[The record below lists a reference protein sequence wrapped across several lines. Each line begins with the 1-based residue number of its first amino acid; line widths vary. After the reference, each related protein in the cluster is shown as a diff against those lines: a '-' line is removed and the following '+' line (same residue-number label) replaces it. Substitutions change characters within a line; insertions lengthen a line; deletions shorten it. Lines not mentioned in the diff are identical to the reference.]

1 MVISIVF
8 EYEVGSQ
15 TRAAFERVYGPAGEW
30 ARFLRSAEG
39 YLGTELH
46 SPVAATAGDR
56 PGARGEGPEA
66 EARFLVV
73 DRWTSEQAHAA
84 FLAANAPEYE
94 RRSRDTAR
102 LFRRETRIGV
112 FAPAGPAVSLELD
125 VLPGVFAVC
134 RLDPGAATPREFWSV
149 TRTADELSVICAE
162 EAIPAG
168 ATAERG
174 WRALRVAG
182 PLDFAPT
189 GVAAALT
196 TPLAA
201 AGISVL
207 PVATFDTDYLFVREE
222 SLARALSALTAAGHT
237 AH

>member
-1 MVISIVF
+1 MISVVF
-8 EYEVGSQ
+8 EYEVGSE
-15 TRAAFERVYGPAGEW
+15 TRAEFERVYGPEGEW
-30 ARFLRSAEG
+30 ARFFRSAEG
-39 YLGTELH
+39 YLGTDLH
-46 SPVAATAGDR
+46 SPVEAPADDPSGS
-56 PGARGEGPEA
+56 RGEDPKPD
-66 EARFLVV
+66 ARFLVV
-73 DRWTSEQAHAA
+73 DRWTSEQAYAA
-84 FLAANAPEYE
+84 FLAGHEAEYE

-102 LFRRETRIGV
+102 LYRRETRVGV
-112 FAPAGPAVSLELD
+112 FAPAEPAVSVELD

-134 RLDPGAATPREFWSV
+134 RLEPGAEVPREFWSV

-162 EAIPAG
+162 EAIPEG
-168 ATAERG
+168 ARAVRG

-182 PLDFAPT
+182 PLDFALT

-201 AGISVL
+201 AGVSVL

-222 SLARALSALTAAGHT
+222 LLARALSALTAAGHT

>member
-1 MVISIVF
+1 VISVVF
-8 EYEVGSQ
+8 EYEVGPE
-15 TRAAFERVYGPAGEW
+15 TRAEFERVYDPEGEW
-30 ARFLRSAEG
+30 ARFFRSAEG
-39 YLGTELH
+39 YLGTEFH
-46 SPVAATAGDR
+46 TPVEAPAADRSGAG
-56 PGARGEGPEA
+56 GEDPEA
-66 EARFLVV
+66 GARFLVV
-73 DRWTSEQAHAA
+73 DRWTSEQAYAA
-84 FLAANAPEYE
+84 FLADHEAEYE

-102 LFRRETRIGV
+102 LYRRERRIGV

-134 RLDPGAATPREFWSV
+134 RLDPGADTPREFWSV
-149 TRTADELSVICAE
+149 TRTADELSVICAK
-162 EAIPAG
+162 EAIPEG
-168 ATAERG
+168 ARAERG

-182 PLDFAPT
+182 PLDFALT

-196 TPLAA
+196 APLAA

-222 SLARALSALTAAGHT
+222 SLARALAALTAAGHT